1 MQSPS
6 PERQMRRWFEEVW
19 NQRRLELADEL
30 LAPGA
35 VLHDATVSGETV
47 AGADAFRSH
56 ARALLAAIPDLH
68 FEIEQ
73 VVADGDVAAG
83 RMVVSG
89 HLSGPGFGVEP
100 TGQAFSISGMAM
112 GRYREGR
119 LVEGWNNFDLLGL
132 FRQIDAL
139 KPPTPPPS
147 LD

>member
-1 MQSPS
+1 MQSPT

-89 HLSGPGFGVEP
+89 HLSGPGFG
-100 TGQAFSISGMAM
+100 SISGMAM
-112 GRYREGR
+112 GRYRDGR

-139 KPPTPPPS
+139 KPPTPPLS
-147 LD
+147 ED